1 MHIFLENQFLF
12 YELWCILYQQNERK
26 NENEKHQHQNI
37 QKQQGDEDERS

>member
-1 MHIFLENQFLF
+1 MHIFLENQFSF
-12 YELWCILYQQNERK
+12 YELWCILSTNERK

>member
-12 YELWCILYQQNERK
+12 YELWCILLTKRK
-26 NENEKHQHQNI
+26 ENENEKHQHQNI